1 MVVPEGIF
9 LVKFLFGTLPAT
21 VGDFT
26 LLDDA
31 VLVVDKGERW
41 LSTTFLVMVV

>member
-21 VGDFT
+21 IEDVFT
-26 LLDDA
+26 LLDA
-31 VLVVDKGERW
+31 VLVDKGERR